1 MKNKCSS
8 SFACDKRTLTFLL
21 LLAFVLL
28 VVLMPDLPRQEM
40 PFAPYQTAKTYRK
53 AKSTHENKNKSMFA
67 LYRIINKHEIS
78 KFIPSLHINRST
90 LCLHTFFFF
99 ISSLI
104 FPSVAT
110 TITPMN
116 RVWFALRWSLLWDQG
131 NFTPLPLLSVLLP
144 TYCHEMLIIDVMYLQ
159 DSGRYML
166 KCINNIKY
174 VTKNLNL
181 QMVILF
187 LSKLNR
193 NNNMSWM

>member
-78 KFIPSLHINRST
+78 KLIPSLHTNRST
-90 LCLHTFFFF
+90 LSVSMLFFFYFFLNFSLGGHHDNTYEQSLVCPPMEFALGPRKLHT
-99 ISSLI
+99 SAA
-104 FPSVAT
+104 P
-110 TITPMN
+110 
-116 RVWFALRWSLLWDQG
+116 
-131 NFTPLPLLSVLLP
+131 
-144 TYCHEMLIIDVMYLQ
+144 
-159 DSGRYML
+159 
-166 KCINNIKY
+166 
-174 VTKNLNL
+174 
-181 QMVILF
+181 
-187 LSKLNR
+187 
-193 NNNMSWM
+193 